1 MKNKKT
7 KVAIIIVMILIIALI
22 ALAYFNSEFNKKQMA
37 LLTTETSK
45 ILETD
50 LIESDIDLEIKTEK
64 NYAKVEK
71 AMKEYISKL
80 RNIYVEMEKMVSEI
94 NPNLIFSAEN
104 MKDQKFDEIDN
115 IIEDYKEK
123 SQNFIEQY
131 NDLLTEE
138 KITDNINQTDIS
150 TLNSYYIDLYKDI
163 MLSDIIKEENNNLD
177 EKIKNEKARLYEKL
191 NKIDKVKIF
200 LEENNESWTIKEE
213 KIQFTNLNRMTE
225 YYNLLNQIID

>member
-163 MLSDIIKEENNNLD
+163 MLSDIIKEQYNNLD

-225 YYNLLNQIID
+225 YYNLINQIID